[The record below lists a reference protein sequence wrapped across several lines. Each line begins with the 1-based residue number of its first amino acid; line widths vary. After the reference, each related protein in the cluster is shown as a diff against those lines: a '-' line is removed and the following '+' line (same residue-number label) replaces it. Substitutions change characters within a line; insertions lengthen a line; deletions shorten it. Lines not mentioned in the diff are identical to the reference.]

1 MRSGKGRAGD
11 SACQRAG
18 RRLAPPSGYTLI
30 ELIIV
35 MAIISI
41 LVSIAVPLYQKS
53 LLRTKESLLKNN
65 LFTLRTVIDEYT
77 FDKQKAP
84 QTLEDLVSEG
94 YLRAVP
100 IDPITG
106 SDRSWRVIMEDSLT
120 SVNQTDPGIFDVRSG
135 SDLKSLEG
143 TPYAEW

>member
-1 MRSGKGRAGD
+1 MEPRIRSGKAKLER
-11 SACQRAG
+11 
-18 RRLAPPSGYTLI
+18 GYTLI
-30 ELIIV
+30 ELVIV

-41 LVSIAVPLYQKS
+41 LLSIAVPLYQKS

-65 LFTLRTVIDEYT
+65 LFTLRTVLDEYT

-84 QTLEDLVSEG
+84 QTLQDLVSQG

-106 SDRSWRVIMEDSLT
+106 NDQSWRVIMEDSLS
-120 SVNQTDPGIFDVRSG
+120 SVNQTEPGIFDVRSG

-143 TPYAEW
+143 TPYSEW

>member
-1 MRSGKGRAGD
+1 MRSGEGRARRG
-11 SACQRAG
+11 SAS
-18 RRLAPPSGYTLI
+18 LGYTLI

-41 LVSIAVPLYQKS
+41 LVAIAVPTYQKS
-53 LLRTKESLLKNN
+53 LIRTKESLLKNN

-84 QTLEDLVSEG
+84 QTLNDLVDQG
-94 YLRAVP
+94 YLRGVP
-100 IDPITG
+100 VDPMTG
-106 SDRSWRVIMEDSLT
+106 SNQTWRVIMEDAIT
-120 SVNQTDPGIFDVRSG
+120 SVDQTQPGIYDVRSG
-135 SDLKSLEG
+135 SDTKSLEG